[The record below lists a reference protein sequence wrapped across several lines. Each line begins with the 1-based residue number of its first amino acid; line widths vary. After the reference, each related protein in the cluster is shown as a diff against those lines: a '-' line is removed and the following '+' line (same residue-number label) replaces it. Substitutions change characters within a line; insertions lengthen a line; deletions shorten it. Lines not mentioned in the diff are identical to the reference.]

1 MILSSSQFSFPA
13 SVIDEPGATTYP
25 ISLRNQLQFQQR
37 GCPAIA
43 LGGVV
48 QTGPRNG
55 CILANGERPLSRVEN
70 LLLMLDWAVAGSL
83 IPLDSRGLAVP
94 ESFAKRVFALILC

>member
-1 MILSSSQFSFPA
+1 MRPANLISFLMKPVAVLAAGTLPPGRHA
-13 SVIDEPGATTYP
+13 SGDA
-25 ISLRNQLQFQQR
+25 N
-37 GCPAIA
+37 CP
-43 LGGVV
+43 LGVGVL
-48 QTGPRNG
+48 
-55 CILANGERPLSRVEN
+55 LANGARPLSRVEN

>member
-1 MILSSSQFSFPA
+1 MSGAPGAHIVTQSGLLLKPVAVSVRCFLVSFPLR
-13 SVIDEPGATTYP
+13 SGGAT
-25 ISLRNQLQFQQR
+25 QLAETR
-37 GCPAIA
+37 A
-43 LGGVV
+43 
-48 QTGPRNG
+48 
-55 CILANGERPLSRVEN
+55 ILANGERLLSRVEN